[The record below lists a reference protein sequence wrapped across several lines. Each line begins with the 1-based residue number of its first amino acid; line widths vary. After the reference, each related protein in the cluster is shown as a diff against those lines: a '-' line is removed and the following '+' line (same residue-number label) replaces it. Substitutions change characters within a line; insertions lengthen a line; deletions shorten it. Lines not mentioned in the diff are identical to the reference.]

1 MWNQLKPYRWWLMA
15 AAALLVVYVAY
26 ASFFR
31 AEVEEVSV
39 VAEVKRADFTA
50 VVVSSGELVAK
61 NSENINGPEGL
72 RQVGIWQVK
81 IQDLVAEGSVV
92 NEGDYVAALDQTEIS
107 SKIRDTGAELEK
119 AESQFLQAKLDT
131 TLTLRAARDEILN
144 MEFNLK
150 QKQITL
156 EQSRFEP
163 PAIIR
168 QAELDLEKIQ
178 RDMVQIRENYKVKK
192 QQAEAKMAEAGANL
206 QQVKNK
212 MDNLQK
218 VFGEFTITAPKSG
231 MVIYMREWGGQ
242 KKKVG
247 STISPWDPAVA
258 TLPDL
263 RYMLS
268 KTYVNEVDIRK
279 LSKGQTVEIGLDAF
293 PELKLKGKVEQVA
306 NVGEQRGTTDA
317 KVFEVVIEVLQ
328 SDTNVRPGMTTSNRI
343 LTRTIRDTLVIPIE
357 AVFSQDSISFVYLK
371 NGLSIEKKQVRL
383 GDANENEVVVA
394 AGVQVGDQLMLT
406 EPEGMKEKKIV
417 LLPGEKSKKTAA
429 RP

>member
-26 ASFFR
+26 ATFFR

-192 QQAEAKMAEAGANL
+192 QQAEAKMAEAGSQFAAGEK
-206 QQVKNK
+206 QDGQFAEGIRRVYHHSTQVGHG
-212 MDNLQK
+212 DLHAR
-218 VFGEFTITAPKSG
+218 VGRTE
-231 MVIYMREWGGQ
+231 E
-242 KKKVG
+242 KVG

-293 PELKLKGKVEQVA
+293 
-306 NVGEQRGTTDA
+306 
-317 KVFEVVIEVLQ
+317 
-328 SDTNVRPGMTTSNRI
+328 
-343 LTRTIRDTLVIPIE
+343 
-357 AVFSQDSISFVYLK
+357 
-371 NGLSIEKKQVRL
+371 LSSSLR
-383 GDANENEVVVA
+383 
-394 AGVQVGDQLMLT
+394 
-406 EPEGMKEKKIV
+406 
-417 LLPGEKSKKTAA
+417 A
-429 RP
+429 R